1 MIMNINDLDNF
12 TQPIIKFDFYQNGDI
27 KEIYI
32 PNNLEET
39 LFNQLYMLLTNFIPS
54 LKVDDYCNNITEELK
69 KIYDEAEKDDEE
81 AIEITKEN
89 EENEENENEETDLT
103 LDVNRRIRRL
113 NMKDKKVTKYKII
126 SIEKNKQN
134 FNRILNSN
142 NESNENTEL
151 IQEIEYIDS
160 SEYKN
165 YSDINLREYS
175 SNIEK
180 NDASTTINQYKEG
193 LAGDEEQKLK
203 NSSKI
208 IHTNIQIDDNLG
220 IIKYIN
226 MNSSIKLNDNSNDDE
241 DKDDSNENNN
251 IGNQI
256 NEQTLNSLEDEIK
269 DGENPNSNNFS
280 SSINSSFSYML
291 YISNDTILNKDDF
304 ININKEL
311 VNKLK
316 ESFEKYNYLL
326 LYNETIYGN
335 KTIGVL
341 KDLSNFIDKNNS
353 DDKTIIIEEIPLD
366 EYLRNKKDKKLRKLS
381 NNYDDTYYG
390 LRNIDISQKIY
401 ETNLLG
407 LNLQGNIQNTI
418 EQSKGTINSCSHSF
432 FGKKK
437 LTYRIKEIQTNI
449 HIITK
454 NLNEMIKDFV
464 IILKELEEN
473 EVKRGKNYSE
483 IIVNLEK
490 NIGDMINKTN
500 MYDFSKIF
508 KNPLNN
514 MYDEVKNFTSGLFND
529 FISLIDESYTNYTSI
544 LNDMKEDKFEIFKEI
559 REITKNKYIEYINTS
574 LDHLDTFSNNTMNYL
589 NDLEELIKDILNF
602 QIDVLYDIIDNIEE
616 AKNIFKNFCFL
627 LFDSIS
633 KGIKTFKNDLNNYFD
648 EMIGELLYITEFISY
663 GVENNDILRNS
674 LDSETRSY
682 W

>member
-1 MIMNINDLDNF
+1 
-12 TQPIIKFDFYQNGDI
+12 
-27 KEIYI
+27 
-32 PNNLEET
+32 
-39 LFNQLYMLLTNFIPS
+39 
-54 LKVDDYCNNITEELK
+54 
-69 KIYDEAEKDDEE
+69 
-81 AIEITKEN
+81 
-89 EENEENENEETDLT
+89 
-103 LDVNRRIRRL
+103 
-113 NMKDKKVTKYKII
+113 
-126 SIEKNKQN
+126 
-134 FNRILNSN
+134 
-142 NESNENTEL
+142 
-151 IQEIEYIDS
+151 
-160 SEYKN
+160 
-165 YSDINLREYS
+165 
-175 SNIEK
+175 
-180 NDASTTINQYKEG
+180 
-193 LAGDEEQKLK
+193 
-203 NSSKI
+203 
-208 IHTNIQIDDNLG
+208 
-220 IIKYIN
+220 

-454 NLNEMIKDFV
+454 N
-464 IILKELEEN
+464 
-473 EVKRGKNYSE
+473 
-483 IIVNLEK
+483 
-490 NIGDMINKTN
+490 
-500 MYDFSKIF
+500 
-508 KNPLNN
+508 
-514 MYDEVKNFTSGLFND
+514 
-529 FISLIDESYTNYTSI
+529 
-544 LNDMKEDKFEIFKEI
+544 
-559 REITKNKYIEYINTS
+559 
-574 LDHLDTFSNNTMNYL
+574 
-589 NDLEELIKDILNF
+589 
-602 QIDVLYDIIDNIEE
+602 
-616 AKNIFKNFCFL
+616 
-627 LFDSIS
+627 
-633 KGIKTFKNDLNNYFD
+633 
-648 EMIGELLYITEFISY
+648 
-663 GVENNDILRNS
+663 
-674 LDSETRSY
+674 
-682 W
+682 